1 MMPAPIIKQTLF
13 FLLNWDAMFSTYWV
27 PINYHSD
34 FWNCSI
40 WLNSACFK
48 AWLQCVNCNTN
59 IYYDIRSSHYHFF
72 FFQNF
77 WIILTHLLLYKS
89 LKWFCPVPVT
99 PLGFWL
105 ECQHM
110 CWAFLGKE
118 LAIFRILYVSL
129 QEQTVCLCWLRLWCQ
144 SGF

>member
-34 FWNCSI
+34 FWNSI

-77 WIILTHLLLYKS
+77 WIILTHLLFYKS